1 MTSTEVKFDG
11 EAVQRVFGVPRD
23 VIKGTVVGAMDVME
37 ERKSEGLAAI
47 RRPDEIWPIGRA
59 LARLASTARTSL
71 IRTGGISEPW
81 GVLENV
87 LGDNEP
93 KSPLLRRL
101 WALTMGRGSVGFPAL
116 TPETTVIAWG
126 VRDTGE
132 VNLEVRSL
140 VETPVVRGLVTL
152 AVMDDMGEMMLDRL
166 GDRAER
172 LSEALRRAFD
182 DRAIKLLGTCA
193 CSWMSE
199 KLGDEFEEW
208 WNEGGGWRA
217 LYRVVRKSEL
227 VESTV
232 KERTGIEPGK

>member
-23 VIKGTVVGAMDVME
+23 VIKGTVVEAMDVME
-37 ERKSEGLAAI
+37 ERKSEGLVAI
-47 RRPDEIWPIGRA
+47 RRPDEI
-59 LARLASTARTSL
+59 SN
-71 IRTGGISEPW
+71 RTGTGAV
-81 GVLENV
+81 GLDGENV
-87 LGDNEP
+87 ANPDGQYLGAVGSTRKRAWRQRAEIP
-93 KSPLLRRL
+93 ASPS
-101 WALTMGRGSVGFPAL
+101 TVGFDYGTGKCFPAL

-126 VRDTGE
+126 VRGTGE

-172 LSEALRRAFD
+172 LSEAFRRAFD

-217 LYRVVRKSEL
+217 LYRVVRESEL